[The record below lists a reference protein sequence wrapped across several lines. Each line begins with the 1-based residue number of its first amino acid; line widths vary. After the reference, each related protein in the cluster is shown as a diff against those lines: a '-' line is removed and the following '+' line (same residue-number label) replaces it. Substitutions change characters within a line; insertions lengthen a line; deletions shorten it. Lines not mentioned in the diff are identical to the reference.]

1 MISHIVLMFEGFL
14 AEFALI
20 NGGFGMGQDHVPFH
34 VRSLFR
40 SFATKGAFYDR
51 LSNFVKS
58 IGKKLEDIIC
68 KIIFRKEDQKAY
80 S

>member
-1 MISHIVLMFEGFL
+1 MFVCSIAVLADILSRFC
-14 AEFALI
+14 
-20 NGGFGMGQDHVPFH
+20 MGQDHVPFH